1 MRTRLCIHYTLER
14 RCTTF
19 LVGDKRVSWTLWALL
34 SATLLLQPDTCA
46 ASPQSE
52 SLLRAMAAAA
62 KPNKDYSF
70 NIDNVYASPATMEKY
85 MNSYS
90 FPGPVDYMSAAA
102 MSPDGGAMEFY
113 PTMTSGSVFDNFAF
127 SPTIKVDELSAYQ
140 EPTGHVF
147 KDLSR
152 DKEKKV
158 YRIKGAADEDD
169 TEFDEG
175 RTRPSTT
182 KNGGKAEEWRQPDS
196 KRNSEES
203 RSIEE
208 DGAAATPGR
217 RKRPNGAS
225 GSYSRGIPEQDE
237 DSSEEEGGDDAPRED
252 GTSPAT
258 SLSGRD
264 EIAYSRGN
272 SRRPFVRVKNSGA
285 LTSDEASSSEEGQ
298 RAAATPLRNYDTG
311 PRVNGEVRG
320 STTTANQ
327 RLENG
332 LKKNVGNGGY
342 GNSGE
347 LPSFVPETSSSR
359 AQGASSFRGST
370 NGNDN
375 DGVRDVRYN
384 SYNGNNIDD
393 NALRTASGAMFRD
406 NLAATLMTTTTTT
419 TTTARPELGNGLILL
434 NGNGR
439 LDATTTAR
447 PELGNG
453 LILLNGNGRLD
464 AAQQQ
469 SERSAKSRRRPP
481 LAYTPGSAEYQ
492 SESDEGSNSRD
503 QEETTTNGYRSTTA
517 PEPFSYS
524 SEEEPAPPRQE
535 SGSSAEEKPRQE
547 NRFSPEERPRQEG
560 RFFIEERP
568 RQENRFSAEERP
580 RQESRFSAE
589 ERPRQE
595 SRFSTQER
603 PRQESRFS
611 AEERPRQESRFSAEE
626 RPRQENRFSPEERPR
641 QESRFSAEERPRQ
654 ENRFSPEERPR
665 QESRFFT
672 EERPRQE
679 SRFSA
684 EERIHAMKRPT
695 QTAAARMRRP
705 VNGEL
710 GLAAATTPLTN
721 GRGSA
726 TANARRSANNGRKLG
741 GYAAAAQMP
750 EQMPAQP
757 PALPPASSLVLLSRD
772 PTPSADQKAA
782 ATATTGA
789 DQRPAATNVAGGRP
803 RTLFHQQTLTT
814 RRLATRRKVPMA
826 ASGGSYS
833 YLDPKGRLQVVRYEA
848 DREGG
853 FRVKGSFGQFPG
865 DTKP

>member
-1 MRTRLCIHYTLER
+1 
-14 RCTTF
+14 
-19 LVGDKRVSWTLWALL
+19 
-34 SATLLLQPDTCA
+34 
-46 ASPQSE
+46 
-52 SLLRAMAAAA
+52 MAAAA

-147 KDLSR
+147 KDFSR
-152 DKEKKV
+152 DKGKKV

-182 KNGGKAEEWRQPDS
+182 KTGGKAEEWRRPDS

-327 RLENG
+327 RLANG

-347 LPSFVPETSSSR
+347 LPSFVPETSSSK
-359 AQGASSFRGST
+359 AQGASNFRGST
-370 NGNDN
+370 NVNDN

-393 NALRTASGAMFRD
+393 NALRMASGAMFRD

-419 TTTARPELGNGLILL
+419 
-434 NGNGR
+434 
-439 LDATTTAR
+439 TTTAR

-503 QEETTTNGYRSTTA
+503 QEETTTNGYSSTTA

-524 SEEEPAPPRQE
+524 SEEETAPPRQE
-535 SGSSAEEKPRQE
+535 SGSSAQEKPRQE

-560 RFFIEERP
+560 RFFTEERP

-595 SRFSTQER
+595 SRFSAEER

-611 AEERPRQESRFSAEE
+611 AEERPRQESRFSA
-626 RPRQENRFSPEERPR
+626 EERPR

-710 GLAAATTPLTN
+710 GVAAATTPLTN
-721 GRGSA
+721 GRGSV

-750 EQMPAQP
+750 VQMSTQP

-803 RTLFHQQTLTT
+803 RTLFHQQGFHGPYSYRFGFDTADPYNPQT
-814 RRLATRRKVPMA
+814 RYEEKGADGRVR
-826 ASGGSYS
+826 GSYS